1 MRLVELSRSEHAGL
15 RIRADLVEASAAT
28 KHLIP
33 IVLSEFRKAA
43 VQYPIVFA
51 KSPETGRFS
60 AYVLNGLGVEEN
72 LFWSGTE
79 LDVAY
84 VPLNVRRQPFYVGT
98 NDAPPL
104 GVPSLAPAGG
114 SLAGRSVAARS
125 PDTPGSNVL
134 CIDLDSP
141 CLDGSG
147 AKTLVN
153 PDGGDSDY
161 LKEILSI
168 LGELVA
174 GRKAT
179 EQFIATVLSLDLLTP
194 IMLDIVLDDGTPL
207 QVTGLYSIDEEKLK
221 QLDAGEVARLWQTG
235 SLDLIYT
242 VLIASGQI
250 FKLIR
255 LKNQRIALRRA
266 WHSNAR

>member
-15 RIRADLVEASAAT
+15 RVRADLVEASAAT
-28 KHLIP
+28 QHLIP
-33 IVLSEFRKAA
+33 IVVSEFRKAA

-51 KSPETGRFS
+51 KNPETGRFS

-98 NDAPPL
+98 NDAP
-104 GVPSLAPAGG
+104 G
-114 SLAGRSVAARS
+114 S
-125 PDTPGSNVL
+125 PGSNVL

-147 AKTLVN
+147 AKTIVN
-153 PDGGDSDY
+153 PDGSDSAY
-161 LKEILSI
+161 LGEILSI

-194 IMLDIVLDDGTPL
+194 ILLDIVLDDATPL
-207 QVTGLYSIDEEKLK
+207 QVAGLYSVDEEKLR

-235 SLDLIYT
+235 SLDLIYS

-255 LKNQRIALRRA
+255 LKNQRIALGRA
-266 WHSNAR
+266 WHSNAS

>member
-1 MRLVELSRSEHAGL
+1 MHLVELSRREHAGL
-15 RIRADLVEASAAT
+15 RIRADLVEASAASQ
-28 KHLIP
+28 HLVP
-33 IVLSEFRKAA
+33 IVVSEFRKAA
-43 VQYPIVFA
+43 TQYPIVFS
-51 KSPETGRFS
+51 KHPETGRF
-60 AYVLNGLGVEEN
+60 APYVLNGLGIEEN

-84 VPLNVRRQPFYVGT
+84 VPLNVRRQPFYVGMS
-98 NDAPPL
+98 DA
-104 GVPSLAPAGG
+104 S
-114 SLAGRSVAARS
+114 
-125 PDTPGSNVL
+125 DTPAANVL

-147 AKTLVN
+147 AKGIVN
-153 PDGGDSDY
+153 PDGSDSPY
-161 LKEILSI
+161 LEEILSI

-174 GRKAT
+174 GKKTT

-207 QVTGLYSIDEEKLK
+207 QVTGLYSVDEEKLK
-221 QLDAGEVARLWQTG
+221 QLDTGEVARLWQTG
-235 SLDLIYT
+235 CLDLIYT
-242 VLIASGQI
+242 VLVASGQI

-266 WHSNAR
+266 WQSNAR

>member
-1 MRLVELSRSEHAGL
+1 MRLVELSRGEHAGL
-15 RIRADLVEASAAT
+15 RIRADLVEASAASQ
-28 KHLIP
+28 HLVP
-33 IVLSEFRKAA
+33 VVVSEFRKAA
-43 VQYPIVFA
+43 TQYPIVFA
-51 KSPETGRFS
+51 KHPETGRF
-60 AYVLNGLGVEEN
+60 APYVLNGLGLEEN

-84 VPLNVRRQPFYVGT
+84 VPLNVRRQPFYVGMS
-98 NDAPPL
+98 DASD
-104 GVPSLAPAGG
+104 V
-114 SLAGRSVAARS
+114 
-125 PDTPGSNVL
+125 PDTNVL

-141 CLDGSG
+141 CLDGAG
-147 AKTLVN
+147 AKTIVN
-153 PDGGDSDY
+153 PDGSDSDY
-161 LKEILSI
+161 LKEVLSV
-168 LGELVA
+168 LGELVR

-207 QVTGLYSIDEEKLK
+207 QVAGLYGLDEDKFR
-221 QLDAGEVARLWQTG
+221 QLDQREIPRLWSTG
-235 SLDLIYT
+235 FIDLIYD

>member
-1 MRLVELSRSEHAGL
+1 MRLVELSRREHAGL
-15 RIRADLVEASAAT
+15 RIRADLVEASAASQ
-28 KHLIP
+28 HLVP
-33 IVLSEFRKAA
+33 IVVSEFRKAA
-43 VQYPIVFA
+43 TQYPIVFS
-51 KSPETGRFS
+51 KHPETGRF
-60 AYVLNGLGVEEN
+60 APYVLNGLGIEEN

-84 VPLNVRRQPFYVGT
+84 VPLNVRRQPFYVGMS
-98 NDAPPL
+98 DA
-104 GVPSLAPAGG
+104 S
-114 SLAGRSVAARS
+114 
-125 PDTPGSNVL
+125 DTPAANVL

-147 AKTLVN
+147 AKRIVN
-153 PDGGDSDY
+153 PDGSDTDY

-168 LGELVA
+168 LGELIA

-207 QVTGLYSIDEEKLK
+207 QVTGLYSVDEEKLR

-235 SLDLIYT
+235 TLDLIYT

-250 FKLIR
+250 FKLVR

-266 WHSNAR
+266 WHSNER